1 MKLSKDEVKAKVNE
15 LVEDSDKAI
24 ELLEIIEDSM
34 DIVPEVDTTELDNM
48 KEKYEDLQKKYKE
61 RFLEIKESDIKE
73 EKDDDLQ
80 EENIIDIKD
89 I

>member
-34 DIVPEVDTTELDNM
+34 EVVPEVDTTELDNM